1 MSNKKNHR
9 TVKKKLIRK
18 QLQKEIDAVVP
29 KGYSGEIRTDTMENY
44 HKDADKYF
52 DVLDKQL
59 EVLRNFQKKRKGSQ
73 TDNSTKIRK

>member
-1 MSNKKNHR
+1 MSKYRNI
-9 TVKKKLIRK
+9 KKKLIRK

-59 EVLRNFQKKRKGSQ
+59 DILRKFKKKRKRPQ
-73 TDNSTKIRK
+73 KNTKAIATS

>member
-1 MSNKKNHR
+1 MSKYRNI
-9 TVKKKLIRK
+9 KKKLIRK

-59 EVLRNFQKKRKGSQ
+59 DILRKFKKKRERPQKNTEEIATS
-73 TDNSTKIRK
+73 

>member
-9 TVKKKLIRK
+9 TVKKNLIRK
-18 QLQKEIDAVVP
+18 QLQKDIDAVVP

>member
-1 MSNKKNHR
+1 MSKYRNIKE
-9 TVKKKLIRK
+9 LIRK

-59 EVLRNFQKKRKGSQ
+59 DILRKFKKKRKRPQKNTEAIATS
-73 TDNSTKIRK
+73 